1 MIPARSHASSSAREI
16 AVRFPSSIGPSSWN
30 IVNFRAGLIRA
41 LKDEGYDP
49 VVFAPREAS
58 NDQRI
63 AELGAE
69 WLTLPI
75 DRSGTNPLA
84 DLRLIARYRR
94 LLKRIRPAAL
104 LGFTI
109 KPNIYGAIA
118 ARSLGIPVIANISGL
133 GTVFIRRGPL
143 LALVTRL
150 YRFALSGAAVV
161 FFQNPED
168 RALFLERR
176 IVRPAQAR
184 LIPGSGIDSE
194 RFVPVPLAEG
204 PPVFL
209 LIARLLGDKGVREY
223 VAAARSVRTEL
234 PEARFQVLGP
244 LDEGNRTAIAR
255 SELDRWVDDGDV
267 EYLGV
272 TGDVRPFVAAAT
284 AIVLPSYREGL
295 PRTLLEAGAMGR
307 PLIATDV
314 PGCRQVVADGVNGFL
329 CRAGDAK
336 SLASA
341 MRRLAKL
348 DHARIGA
355 MGAESRRKVV
365 SEYSEGVVFRAYL
378 DALEKVAGHR
388 S

>member
-1 MIPARSHASSSAREI
+1 VAERPGRRVVLAAN
-16 AVRFPSSIGPSSWN
+16 SSWN
-30 IVNFRAGLIRA
+30 IVNFRDGLIRA
-41 LKDEGYDP
+41 LKAEGYDP
-49 VVFAPREAS
+49 LVIAPREAS
-58 NDQRI
+58 TEQRI
-63 AELGAE
+63 AELGVE
-69 WLTLPI
+69 WRQVPV
-75 DRSGTNPLA
+75 DRSGMNPLA

-94 LLKRIRPAAL
+94 LLKRTRPAAF

-133 GTVFIRRGPL
+133 GTVFIKRGPL

-150 YRFALSGAAVV
+150 YRFALSRAAVV

-168 RALFLERR
+168 LELFLERG
-176 IVRPAQAR
+176 IVGAR
-184 LIPGSGIDSE
+184 QGRQIPGSGVNTE
-194 RFVPVPLAEG
+194 RFVGVPLPEG

-209 LIARLLGDKGVREY
+209 LVARLLGDKGIREF
-223 VAAARSVRTEL
+223 VAAARSLHAEL
-234 PEARFQVLGP
+234 PGARFQLLGP

-255 SELDRWVDDGDV
+255 SELDRWVKDGDV
-267 EYLGV
+267 EYLGE
-272 TGDVRPFVAAAT
+272 THDVRPFVAAAT
-284 AIVLPSYREGL
+284 ALVLPSYREGL

-314 PGCRQVVADGVNGFL
+314 PGCRQVVEEGVNGLL
-329 CRAGDAK
+329 CRARDAG

-341 MRRLAKL
+341 MRLLARL
-348 DHARIGA
+348 DSARIRA

-365 SEYSEGVVFRAYL
+365 RGYSEAVVFRAYL
-378 DALEKVAGHR
+378 DALEKVAAHR

>member
-1 MIPARSHASSSAREI
+1 MAESLGRRVVLAAN
-16 AVRFPSSIGPSSWN
+16 SSWN

-41 LKDEGYDP
+41 LQDEGYDP
-49 VVFAPREAS
+49 VVIAPREAS
-58 NDQRI
+58 TEQRI
-63 AELGAE
+63 SELGVE
-69 WLTLPI
+69 WLAVPI

-84 DLRLIARYRR
+84 DLRLIARYSR
-94 LLKRIRPAAL
+94 LLRGICPAAF

-133 GTVFIRRGPL
+133 GTVFIKRGPL

-150 YRFALSGAAVV
+150 YRFALSRAAVV

-168 RALFLERR
+168 VALFLERG
-176 IVRPAQAR
+176 IVRPRQAR
-184 LIPGSGIDSE
+184 LIPGSGVDPQ
-194 RFVPVPLAEG
+194 RFDPVPLPEG

-223 VAAARSVRTEL
+223 VAAARSLRTEL
-234 PEARFQVLGP
+234 PEARFQLLGP

-255 SELDRWVDDGDV
+255 SELDRWVNDGDV
-267 EYLGV
+267 EYLGE

-284 AIVLPSYREGL
+284 AVVLPSYREGL
-295 PRTLLEAGAMGR
+295 PRTLLEAGAMER

-329 CRAGDAK
+329 CRAGDAE

-341 MRRLAKL
+341 MRRLTQL
-348 DHARIGA
+348 DLARIRA
-355 MGAESRRKVV
+355 MGAEARRKVV
-365 SEYSEGVVFRAYL
+365 SEYSEAVVFRAYL

>member
-1 MIPARSHASSSAREI
+1 MAERPGRRVVLAAN
-16 AVRFPSSIGPSSWN
+16 SSWN
-30 IVNFRAGLIRA
+30 IVNFRHGLIRA
-41 LKDEGYDP
+41 LKAEGYDP
-49 VVFAPREAS
+49 LVIAPREAS
-58 NDQRI
+58 TEQRI
-63 AELGAE
+63 AELGVE
-69 WLTLPI
+69 WLEVPV
-75 DRSGTNPLA
+75 DRSGMNPLA

-94 LLKRIRPAAL
+94 LLKRTRPAAF

-133 GTVFIRRGPL
+133 GTVFIKRGLL

-150 YRFALSGAAVV
+150 YRLALSNAAVV

-168 RALFLERR
+168 RELFLERG
-176 IVRPAQAR
+176 IVRAGQAR
-184 LIPGSGIDSE
+184 LIPGSGVDPQG
-194 RFVPVPLAEG
+194 FAAAPLPEG
-204 PPVFL
+204 PPMFL
-209 LIARLLGDKGVREY
+209 LVARLLGDKGVREF
-223 VAAARSVRTEL
+223 VAAARSLRAEL
-234 PEARFQVLGP
+234 PQARFQLLGP

-255 SELDRWVDDGDV
+255 SELDRWVNDGDV
-267 EYLGV
+267 EYLGE
-272 TGDVRPFVAAAT
+272 THDVRPFVAAAT

-314 PGCRQVVADGVNGFL
+314 PGCRQVVEEGLNGFL
-329 CRAGDAK
+329 SRARDAE

-341 MRRLAKL
+341 MRRLAQL
-348 DHARIGA
+348 DLARIRA

-365 SEYSEGVVFRAYL
+365 SEYSEAVVFRAYL
-378 DALEKVAGHR
+378 DALEKVAAHR

>member
-1 MIPARSHASSSAREI
+1 MAE
-16 AVRFPSSIGPSSWN
+16 GPGRRVVLAANSSWN
-30 IVNFRAGLIRA
+30 IVNFRRGLIRA
-41 LKDEGYDP
+41 LKDAGYDP
-49 VVFAPREAS
+49 LVIAPREGS
-58 NDQRI
+58 SEQRI
-63 AELGAE
+63 AELGVE
-69 WLTLPI
+69 WLAVPI
-75 DRSGTNPLA
+75 DRSGTNPVA

-94 LLKRIRPAAL
+94 LLKPIRPAAF

-118 ARSLGIPVIANISGL
+118 ARSLGVPVIANISGL

-150 YRFALSGAAVV
+150 YRFALSRAAVV

-168 RALFLERR
+168 RAVFLERG
-176 IVRPAQAR
+176 IVRPGQAR
-184 LIPGSGIDSE
+184 LIPGSGVDSE
-194 RFVPVPLAEG
+194 RFVPVPLPEG
-204 PPVFL
+204 PPIFL

-223 VAAARSVRTEL
+223 VAAARSLRSEP
-234 PEARFQVLGP
+234 PEARFQLLGP

-255 SELDRWVDDGDV
+255 SELDRWVNDGDV
-267 EYLGV
+267 EYLDE
-272 TGDVRPFVAAAT
+272 TDDVRPFVAAAT
-284 AIVLPSYREGL
+284 AVVLPSYREGL
-295 PRTLLEAGAMGR
+295 PRTLLEAGAMER

-314 PGCRQVVADGVNGFL
+314 PGCRQVVEDGVNGFL
-329 CRAGDAK
+329 CRAGDSE

-341 MRRLAKL
+341 MRRLAQL
-348 DHARIGA
+348 DLARIRA

-365 SEYSEGVVFRAYL
+365 SEYSEAVVFRAYL